1 MKPRNPVVIPLS
13 SVEVFLDD
21 LLPSRQS
28 VAPAPARDYGRSS
41 GYVDDLLA
49 SFHRYGHDQLAARLR
64 VPICYA
70 LSEIADRASKLL
82 GVFDGAE
89 HVRCPAFLCCQRDLL
104 AGREIDLNFAA

>member
-1 MKPRNPVVIPLS
+1 
-13 SVEVFLDD
+13 
-21 LLPSRQS
+21 
-28 VAPAPARDYGRSS
+28 
-41 GYVDDLLA
+41 
-49 SFHRYGHDQLAARLR
+49 LR